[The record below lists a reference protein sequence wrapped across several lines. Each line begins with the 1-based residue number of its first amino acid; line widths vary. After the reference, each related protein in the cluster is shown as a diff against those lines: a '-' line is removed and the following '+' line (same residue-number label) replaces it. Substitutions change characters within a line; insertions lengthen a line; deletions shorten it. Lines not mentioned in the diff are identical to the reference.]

1 MSWLN
6 KYETTKL
13 EGGTGNG
20 RVPYGQWRIY
30 FKILFRSLSLFHSFE
45 FFQLNLNRHF
55 KWFIS
60 TSHGKI
66 MPICNKNGNNEK
78 LRTWFYLCFFKE
90 TK

>member
-1 MSWLN
+1 MAECLKDN
-6 KYETTKL
+6 
-13 EGGTGNG
+13 GGFIL
-20 RVPYGQWRIY
+20 RYY
-30 FKILFRSLSLFHSFE
+30 FVSFE